1 MTNKYIVWFDEIGLD
16 DVLQVGGKNSS
27 LGEMICNL
35 KQLGIKVPFGFAI
48 TTHAYQY
55 FLEHNNLVDIIKN
68 NLKDV
73 NYDDHVN
80 LCRTAQK
87 IRISI
92 KNGEY
97 PKDLETYI
105 LEKYEELSKMYNSPN
120 IKTYEVDVAI
130 RSSATCEDLSNC
142 SFAGAH
148 DTYLNVKSGKNVLE
162 KIKDCFAS
170 LYTERAIDYRKNI
183 NYNSDGIKISVGV
196 QKMVRAD
203 CGGCAGVAFSCETLY
218 GNDNVMTINCNYGLG
233 ESVVGG
239 TVDVDEIIIHKANL
253 RNGYRAIVD
262 KRIGSKKEQMIYSD
276 SLEKRIQM
284 IAVHEEARSKCCI
297 SDDHALELGRW
308 ILILEDYYS
317 KRNGS
322 HINIDCE
329 FGVDGETNQLFL
341 LQCRPETVH
350 RNNNNNV
357 LVEYKFTEEPPE
369 PVAKGIA
376 VCEKIATGRVKVIF
390 TMDTRIDKIIFEDG
404 DILVTQ
410 FSTPDMEPLMKKSS
424 AVITCTGGTS
434 SHCSIVCR
442 ELNKPAVLSVNDA
455 LKIFKN
461 GDILTVSCAQGST
474 GYIYRGH
481 IPFIKEETVLNFS
494 EPHCKIL
501 LNVADPSQAYSF
513 ARLPNSGVGLLRLE
527 HLISNHIG
535 IHPMALINPNV
546 VDELTLNKIK
556 ELTIGYDDLKKYYID
571 KLVYGISKIASAF
584 PVDTSEI
591 IVRGSDF
598 KSNEF
603 RGLIGGDFFEP
614 HEEAPIIGWRGACKY
629 YSKEFRPAFELECK
643 ALSIVRDIIGFK
655 NVHFEFPFVRTIEE
669 LHKVQAICK
678 ENGME
683 RGKDGLKHCLMCEVV
698 SNVILADNFAPLIDY
713 VSIGSNDLQM
723 GSLSCSRD
731 DSLVQHLN
739 EDDSCLRELI
749 RLAIV
754 RYHNYGL
761 CVSICGDRPSLD
773 FSLFK
778 FLVDEGIDSISLS
791 PNSVIKILKL
801 WEDNKRFFTHF

>member
-1 MTNKYIVWFDEIGLD
+1 MTNKYIVWFDEVGLD
-16 DVLQVGGKNSS
+16 DVSLVGGKNSS
-27 LGEMICNL
+27 LGEMIRNL
-35 KQLGIKVPFGFAI
+35 KQLGIQVPFGFAI

-55 FLEHNNLVDIIKN
+55 FLEYNNLVEQIKN
-68 NLKDV
+68 NLKYV
-73 NYDDHVN
+73 NYEDHVN
-80 LCRTAQK
+80 LSRTAQK

-92 KNGEY
+92 KNGEF
-97 PKDLETYI
+97 PKDLETEI
-105 LEKYEELSKMYNSPN
+105 IEKYEKLSKMYNPPN
-120 IKTYEVDVAI
+120 IKNYEVDVAI

-148 DTYLNVKSGKNVLE
+148 DTYLNVRSGKNVLE

-203 CGGCAGVAFSCETLY
+203 CGGSAGVAFSCDNLY
-218 GNDNVMTINCNYGLG
+218 GNDNVITINCNYGLG

-239 TVDVDEIIIHKANL
+239 TVDVDEIILHKANL
-253 RNGYRAIVD
+253 RKGYRAIVD

-276 SLEKRIQM
+276 SLEKRTQM
-284 IAVHEEARSKCCI
+284 IAVHEEDCHRFCI
-297 SDDHALELGRW
+297 SDDHVLELGKW
-308 ILILEDYYS
+308 VLILEDYYS

-350 RNNNNNV
+350 TNNNQNV
-357 LVEYKFTEEPPE
+357 LVEYKFTEEPPA

-390 TMDTRIDKIIFEDG
+390 TMDTRIDKIEFEEG

-410 FSTPDMEPLMKKSS
+410 FSTPDMEPLMKKCS
-424 AVITCTGGTS
+424 AVITCTGGPS

-442 ELNKPAVLSVNDA
+442 ELNKPAVLSVSDA
-455 LKIFKN
+455 TKIFKN
-461 GDILTVSCAQGST
+461 GDILTVSCAQGSV

-481 IPFIKEETVLNFS
+481 IPFEKEETVLNFS
-494 EPHCKIL
+494 EPPCKIV

-535 IHPMALINPNV
+535 IHPMALINPHI
-546 VDELTLNKIK
+546 VDESTLTKIK
-556 ELTIGYDDLKKYYID
+556 ELTRCYDDLKQYYVD
-571 KLVYGISKIASAF
+571 KLVFGISKIASAF

-614 HEEAPIIGWRGACKY
+614 HEEAPIIAWRGACKY
-629 YSKEFRPAFELECK
+629 YSKEFRPAFELECR
-643 ALSIVRDIIGFK
+643 AMSIVRDVIGFK
-655 NVHFEFPFVRTIEE
+655 NVHFEFPFVRSVSE
-669 LHKVQAICK
+669 LIKVQEICK

-683 RGKDGLKHCLMCEVV
+683 RGKDGLKHCLMCEVT
-698 SNVILADNFAPLIDY
+698 SNVILADNFAPLVDY

-723 GSLSCSRD
+723 ASIMCSRD
-731 DSLVQHLN
+731 DALVQHLN
-739 EDDSCLRELI
+739 DEDECLKKLI
-749 RLAIV
+749 SMAIKS
-754 RYHNYGL
+754 YHSHGL
-761 CVSICGDRPSLD
+761 KISICGDRPSID
-773 FSLFK
+773 FPFFQ
-778 FLVDEGIDSISLS
+778 FLVEEGIDAISLS
-791 PNSVIKILKL
+791 PNCVLKTL
-801 WEDNKRFFTHF
+801 KMWEDNKKLFN